1 VILTLSTL
9 SGQEAILHK
18 IMPTFF
24 TKKQKAQMRERRKKK
39 QRAGGSE
46 KGETTDVSSGVKR
59 KLNEQDEVSVQTT
72 PVNSGP
78 IVVPS
83 HLSGQEARK
92 FRKDER
98 RKARAKGF
106 DENGLVFVEEA
117 AERGQQQEEEEK
129 EPPRKKKKT
138 YPRINDLLQQQKEEA
153 LKQQELDEMK
163 KEEERVPPHIRA
175 KYVALDCEMVGIGS
189 NGKQSALARVSLT
202 DWHGEVVMDTFV
214 QVPSRVTDFRTF
226 VSGVTPKDI
235 SSRAAMNVQECRQ
248 QVSDVLKDKVLVG
261 HALKNDLHALLLT
274 HPKHNIR
281 DTAKYRPFQR
291 VRNGKWRPR
300 KLRDLVQEHLGKS
313 IQVSGE
319 SHDSTEDAR
328 STMELFKRVRIAW
341 ESELETKL
349 KKKQK

>member
-1 VILTLSTL
+1 
-9 SGQEAILHK
+9 
-18 IMPTFF
+18 MPTFF
-24 TKKQKAQMRERRKKK
+24 TKKQKAQMRERRKRK
-39 QRAGGSE
+39 QRAGDSE
-46 KGETTDVSSGVKR
+46 IGETTDDSSGKR
-59 KLNEQDEVSVQTT
+59 KHIDQDEVSVEPE
-72 PVNSGP
+72 PVVDPGP

-83 HLSGQEARK
+83 HLSGKEAHK
-92 FRKDER
+92 FRKDAR
-98 RKARAKGF
+98 RKARTDGL
-106 DENGLVFVEEA
+106 DENKLVFVEEA
-117 AERGQQQEEEEK
+117 AQQEQEQQQQQHE

-163 KEEERVPPHIRA
+163 KEEERVPAHIKA

-202 DWHGEVVMDTFV
+202 YWHGEVVMDTFV

-235 SSRAAMNVQECRQ
+235 SALAAMNVQECRR
-248 QVSDVLKDKVLVG
+248 QVSDVLRDKILVG

-291 VRNGKWRPR
+291 ARNGKWRPR
-300 KLRDLVQEHLGKS
+300 KLRDLVKEHLGKS
-313 IQVSGE
+313 IQVAGE

-328 STMELFKRVRIAW
+328 STMELFKRVRVAW
-341 ESELETKL
+341 EAELETKL

>member
-1 VILTLSTL
+1 
-9 SGQEAILHK
+9 
-18 IMPTFF
+18 MPIFF
-24 TKKQKAQMRERRKKK
+24 TKKQAAQMRERRKKK
-39 QRAGGSE
+39 QRAGGGSD
-46 KGETTDVSSGVKR
+46 KDETTVGSAGVKR
-59 KLNEQDEVSVQTT
+59 KHVEQDKGSVEPEPIVAEPETT
-72 PVNSGP
+72 
-78 IVVPS
+78 VVPS
-83 HLSGQEARK
+83 HLSGKDARK

-98 RKARAKGF
+98 RKARAKGL
-106 DENGLVFVEEA
+106 DEHKLVFVDEA
-117 AERGQQQEEEEK
+117 AQLEQQQQKEQ

-153 LKQQELDEMK
+153 LKQQELDETK
-163 KEEERVPPHIRA
+163 KEEERVPAHVKA

-226 VSGVTPKDI
+226 VSGVTAKDI
-235 SSRAAMNVQECRQ
+235 SARAAMNVQDCRQ
-248 QVSDVLKDKVLVG
+248 QVSDILRDKILVG

-291 VRNGKWRPR
+291 ARNGKWRPR
-300 KLRDLVQEHLGKS
+300 KLRDLVEEHLGKS
-313 IQVSGE
+313 IQVAGE

-328 STMELFKRVRIAW
+328 STMELFKRVRVAW
-341 ESELETKL
+341 ESELEKKL